1 MSRSAWSKLLASL
14 RQPLIQAPM
23 AGVQGSA
30 LATAVSRAGALGSL
44 PAAMLDVAALERE
57 LQRLQQDLGAH
68 GLPYNVNFFCHTPPV
83 EDAGREAGWRR
94 LLAPYCAEWNL
105 DPQAA
110 SVAPQRQ
117 PFNADLAAVLEVA
130 RPPVVSF
137 HFGLPA
143 PGLLDRVKACGA
155 LVLSSATTVEEALWL
170 QARGVDAVIAQ
181 GLEAGGHRGHF
192 LRADDDLSGQLPL
205 HELLA
210 ELRSALTI
218 PVVAAGGLGDAA
230 AVAAAQR
237 LGAQAVQVGTAFLLC
252 PEASTPPLHRQA
264 LRQAAAGPDGG
275 ATITAAP
282 TAPAVSTA
290 LTRLFT
296 GRPARGLVNRLMREV
311 DPLHPAAPAF
321 PLAGG
326 ALAALRRHAEAEG
339 RTDFTPLWS
348 GQSPQGCREWP
359 AAEVVAHLM
368 RQWQWPAGVQS
379 AQVH

>member
-1 MSRSAWSKLLASL
+1 MSRSAWSKLLARL
-14 RQPLIQAPM
+14 QQPLIQAPM

-30 LATAVSRAGALGSL
+30 LAAAVSRAGALGSL
-44 PAAMLDVAALERE
+44 PAAMLDAAALERE
-57 LQRLQQDLGAH
+57 LQRLHQDLGVH

-83 EDAGREAGWRR
+83 EDADREAGWRR

-110 SVAPQRQ
+110 SAAPQRQ

-143 PGLLDRVKACGA
+143 PELLDRVKACGA
-155 LVLSSATTVEEALWL
+155 LVLSSATTVDEALWL

-192 LRADDDLSGQLPL
+192 LRPDNDLSGQMPL
-205 HELLA
+205 HALLA
-210 ELRSALTI
+210 ELRSAVAI

-264 LRQAAAGPDGG
+264 LQQAATG
-275 ATITAAP
+275 ATGSSGAT
-282 TAPAVSTA
+282 TAPTA

-296 GRPARGLVNRLMREV
+296 GRPARGLVNRLMREM

-321 PLAGG
+321 PLAGA
-326 ALAALRRHAEAEG
+326 ALAALRRHAEAAG

-368 RQWQWPAGVQS
+368 RQWPQTAAVQS
-379 AQVH
+379 PQAH